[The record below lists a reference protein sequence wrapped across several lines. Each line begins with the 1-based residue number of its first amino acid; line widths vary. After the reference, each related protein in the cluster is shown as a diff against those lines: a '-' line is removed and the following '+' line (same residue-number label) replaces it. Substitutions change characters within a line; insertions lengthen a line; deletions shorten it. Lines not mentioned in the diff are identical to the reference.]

1 MSDALSQ
8 MALGEADILAAW
20 RENYSQIRQTGFE
33 WLLSMGV
40 PPLALARDP
49 APFDGFP
56 VTAAQVEFLDKGFE
70 FTSYLRDPQRPQ
82 RALIILARD
91 IDCEIADIAAWTP
104 RTGEVRL
111 WLGRLSMLGENNI
124 LAPRFDEPLP
134 VHETALDW
142 LKADRRGV
150 FIADPARASFQLE
163 GHSLL
168 VDNAVFGGKLKQ
180 ALTRPSPP
188 IFVNKDARRAAA

>member
-1 MSDALSQ
+1 MSDALPQ
-8 MALGEADILAAW
+8 MAFNEDDILAAW
-20 RENYSQIRQTGFE
+20 RENYSQIRQTGFD
-33 WLLSMGV
+33 WLMSAGV
-40 PPLALARDP
+40 PPLALTRDP

-70 FTSYLRDPQRPQ
+70 FTTYLRDPQRPQ

-91 IDCEIADIAAWTP
+91 IDGEIADIAAWTP
-104 RTGEVRL
+104 KTGDVRF

-150 FIADPARASFQLE
+150 FIADPARAAANLE

-168 VDNAVFGGKLKQ
+168 AENLNFAGQLKK
-180 ALTRPSPP
+180 ALTRPAPP
-188 IFVNKDARRAAA
+188 IFVKREERRAAA